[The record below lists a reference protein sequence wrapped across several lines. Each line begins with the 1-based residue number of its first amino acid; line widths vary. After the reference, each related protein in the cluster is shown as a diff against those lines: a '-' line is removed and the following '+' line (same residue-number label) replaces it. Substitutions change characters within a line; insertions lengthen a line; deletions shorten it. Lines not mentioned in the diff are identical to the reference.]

1 MKVYRKGTGEKY
13 TPFNHFD
20 MTTQVIFNPDTGC
33 PKVNA
38 TLTTLKKG
46 AGSNDEVHET
56 SDQLFFMLQGTMNV
70 FARGSLIETL
80 NAGDALL
87 VDAGDIHAVRNE
99 EDTDVI
105 FLAITVP
112 PLEQTH

>member
-1 MKVYRKGTGEKY
+1 MKVYRKGTGKKY

-46 AGSNDEVHET
+46 SGSNDEIHET
-56 SDQLFFMLQGTMNV
+56 SDQLLFMMQGAIHVYAHGN
-70 FARGSLIETL
+70 LLETL
-80 NAGDALL
+80 SAGDALL
-87 VDAGDIHAVRNE
+87 IQAGDTHAVKNE
-99 EDTDVI
+99 EDTDAV

-112 PLEQTH
+112 PLDKTH

>member
-38 TLTTLKKG
+38 TLTTLQKG
-46 AGSNDEVHET
+46 SGSHDEIHET
-56 SDQLFFMLQGTMNV
+56 SDQLLYMLQGCMKV
-70 FARGSLIETL
+70 YAHGQLIETL
-80 NAGDALL
+80 KAGDALL
-87 VDAGDIHAVRNE
+87 IHAGDTHAVRNE
-99 EDTDVI
+99 EDMDVV
-105 FLAITVP
+105 FFAITVP
-112 PLEQTH
+112 PLDQTH

>member
-46 AGSNDEVHET
+46 AGSQDEIHEN
-56 SDQLFFMLQGTMNV
+56 SDQLFYMIQGTMNV
-70 FARGSLIETL
+70 YAHGSLIETL
-80 NAGDALL
+80 NAGDAL
-87 VDAGDIHAVRNE
+87 AGVRRRHPRREKRGGPGCHLFCDNG
-99 EDTDVI
+99 
-105 FLAITVP
+105 AP
-112 PLEQTH
+112 AR